1 MTQRKKRFQ
10 STHELAEKLG
20 SWNNNEVCNA
30 IAERLELENE
40 QGMQI
45 GFGNLSKAFNAIP
58 RKSKSHKDL
67 KFNTPIEELQGN
79 VEAGYY
85 PPPEVMIAIS
95 RCFKNYLNG
104 RGNISLDE
112 AFFGEPYSK
121 RKSFAYKQ
129 SKTDCASEYV
139 LFAKWLN
146 AHKGLSLEK
155 GAELFLKTYS
165 PNRDTES
172 FLRAY
177 RRYKSGQ

>member
-10 STHELAEKLG
+10 SAHELAEKLG

-30 IAERLELENE
+30 IAERLELENK

-58 RKSKSHKDL
+58 RKSKLHTDL

-85 PPPEVMIAIS
+85 PPPELMIAVS
-95 RCFKNYLNG
+95 RCIKNCLNG

-129 SKTDCASEYV
+129 SRTGCASEYV

-146 AHKGLSLEK
+146 AHKGL
-155 GAELFLKTYS
+155 
-165 PNRDTES
+165 
-172 FLRAY
+172 
-177 RRYKSGQ
+177 

>member
-1 MTQRKKRFQ
+1 
-10 STHELAEKLG
+10 
-20 SWNNNEVCNA
+20 
-30 IAERLELENE
+30 
-40 QGMQI
+40 MQI

-112 AFFGEPYSK
+112 AFFGDPIARGRVSLTNKVEL
-121 RKSFAYKQ
+121 A
-129 SKTDCASEYV
+129 V
-139 LFAKWLN
+139 HLN
-146 AHKGLSLEK
+146 MSYLLNG
-155 GAELFLKTYS
+155 
-165 PNRDTES
+165 
-172 FLRAY
+172 
-177 RRYKSGQ
+177 